1 MPDWISIKVYLKHP
15 FVPCSTSALCPMLKW
30 DPGFAGMPFA
40 LIQVYERLL
49 SGRLSS
55 HSHLGL
61 GKEFIDVKP
70 ETQSIKL
77 LEAIN
82 WFLSKFRSFALQL
95 ILLREWKGKLQIG
108 GKGSKSNIQK
118 KDLHPQYTKNSQNS
132 AIRKQHNF

>member
-1 MPDWISIKVYLKHP
+1 
-15 FVPCSTSALCPMLKW
+15 MLKW

-55 HSHLGL
+55 HGHLGL
-61 GKEFIDVKP
+61 GKEFINVKP

-82 WFLSKFRSFALQL
+82 WFLSKFKSFALRL
-95 ILLREWKGKLQIG
+95 ILLRE
-108 GKGSKSNIQK
+108 
-118 KDLHPQYTKNSQNS
+118 
-132 AIRKQHNF
+132 